1 MGDTQLEKP
10 RFTLEA
16 AVDVDFDAE
25 DVARNLK
32 PIQVAD
38 LIMELD
44 DQVGDWEHTLYLY
57 HYFAAQFEIAK
68 TKIPE
73 LANMSPTELR
83 ELMEK
88 EEGTDVG

>member
-1 MGDTQLEKP
+1 MEDTQLEKS

-16 AVDVDFDAE
+16 TVDVDFDAE

-44 DQVGDWEHTLYLY
+44 DEVGEWEHTLYLY
-57 HYFAAQFEIAK
+57 HYFAAQYEIAK
-68 TKIPE
+68 AKVPE
-73 LANMSPTELR
+73 LANMTPSELR
-83 ELMEK
+83 ETME
-88 EEGTDVG
+88 EAND